1 MTLNHIDNNI
11 SISPYLTCTKHL
23 SFFFT
28 AALSVPLHL
37 FVFIKDVSAFC

>member
-23 SFFFT
+23 SFLFT

-37 FVFIKDVSAFC
+37 FVFIKDVSVFC